1 MSLIDFFDS
10 SSSLVRISRII
21 SLERVFGR
29 SILSLIL
36 FSMFRVFD
44 IILSIYS
51 GCAIRSKGIS
61 PELYTLLEKVL
72 NKAHSA
78 SGRTCCDDHKS
89 YVDARVF
96 ETTR

>member
-21 SLERVFGR
+21 LLEGVFGR

-36 FSMFRVFD
+36 FSMFRVSD
-44 IILSIYS
+44 IVFSIYS
-51 GCAIRSKGIS
+51 GCVIRSKLIS
-61 PELYTLLEKVL
+61 PKLYTLLEKVS

-89 YVDARVF
+89 YVDARAF
-96 ETTR
+96 ETAR